1 MTLHNRYP
9 AICDLKSRARRR
21 IPHFVWE
28 YLDSATGNEAT
39 QARNRTALDKV
50 LFHPSILHGEFTPDL
65 STTFL
70 SKTYPLPI
78 GIAPVGMSGL
88 IWPEAETFLAQTAAK
103 EGIPY
108 GLSTVATQ
116 TPEDLAPHIGD
127 QGWFQIYP
135 PRDADIRADMLKRA
149 KDAGFHTLVM
159 TVDVPVASRRERQTR
174 GGLQQPP
181 RLTPRLAI
189 QAAQCPA
196 WLMGIRKTGMPRMK
210 LMDSYA
216 NQQSALPSTQHV
228 GYLLRTSPD
237 WDYVQKLRDAWDGT
251 LIIKGVSR
259 AQDATALEKEGVD
272 ALWVSNHAGRQFD
285 GGLATIETLPEV
297 RAATSLPLIMDSGIE
312 GGLDVIR
319 AIASG
324 ADFVMLGRA
333 FHYSL
338 GALGAVGP
346 AHLLDILRQDM
357 IANMGQLGAKT
368 LKDLKNQLAASPR

>member
-216 NQQSALPSTQHV
+216 SQQSALPSTQHV
-228 GYLLRTSPD
+228 CYLLRTSPD
-237 WDYVQKLRDAWDGT
+237 WDYVQKLRDAWDGP

>member
-88 IWPEAETFLAQTAAK
+88 IWPEAATFRAQTAAK

-237 WDYVQKLRDAWDGT
+237 WDYVQKLRDAWDGP

-272 ALWVSNHAGRQFD
+272 ALWVSNHAWRQFD

>member
-1 MTLHNRYP
+1 MTLHNSYP

-28 YLDSATGNEAT
+28 YHDSATGNEAT

-216 NQQSALPSTQHV
+216 SQQSALPSTQHV

-237 WDYVQKLRDAWDGT
+237 WDYVQKLRDAWDGP

>member
-1 MTLHNRYP
+1 
-9 AICDLKSRARRR
+9 
-21 IPHFVWE
+21 
-28 YLDSATGNEAT
+28 
-39 QARNRTALDKV
+39 
-50 LFHPSILHGEFTPDL
+50 
-65 STTFL
+65 
-70 SKTYPLPI
+70 
-78 GIAPVGMSGL
+78 
-88 IWPEAETFLAQTAAK
+88 
-103 EGIPY
+103 
-108 GLSTVATQ
+108 
-116 TPEDLAPHIGD
+116 
-127 QGWFQIYP
+127 
-135 PRDADIRADMLKRA
+135 
-149 KDAGFHTLVM
+149 
-159 TVDVPVASRRERQTR
+159 
-174 GGLQQPP
+174 
-181 RLTPRLAI
+181 
-189 QAAQCPA
+189 
-196 WLMGIRKTGMPRMK
+196 MGIRKTGMPRMK

-216 NQQSALPSTQHV
+216 SQQSALPSTQHV

-237 WDYVQKLRDAWDGT
+237 WDYVQKLRDAWDGP

>member
-88 IWPEAETFLAQTAAK
+88 IRPEAETFLAQTAAK

-216 NQQSALPSTQHV
+216 SQQSALPSTQHV

-237 WDYVQKLRDAWDGT
+237 WDYVQKLRDAWDGP